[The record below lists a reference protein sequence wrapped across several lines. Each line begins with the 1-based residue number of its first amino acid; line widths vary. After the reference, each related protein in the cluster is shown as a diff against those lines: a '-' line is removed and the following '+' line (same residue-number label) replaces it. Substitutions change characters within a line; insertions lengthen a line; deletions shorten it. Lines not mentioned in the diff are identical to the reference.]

1 MSEAFLNWWQS
12 LTQSAAAIQIS
23 WLDLLASGV
32 ILAVAT
38 LIAVLFSKV
47 IFRLL
52 LRAARRSAGPLD
64 DRIVQAARGPVTAYI
79 ILLGL
84 YLALELP
91 LDLTP
96 AVDDVITKLVA
107 LAAVSVSAILVNAI
121 AAAVLGWIEEHL
133 QNANAAGPGRWAL
146 PMARRS
152 IVAIVFAMAGMVS
165 LDILGLN
172 ISPLLAGLGI
182 GGLAVA
188 LALQPTLSNLFAGTY
203 VITEGVVSAGD
214 YIEMEGGIT
223 GYVVD
228 VNWRSTR
235 LRTWTNNLVIIPN
248 SRFAETIITNYSKPD
263 AHVNVYL
270 TCGVAYESDLQ
281 QVETISK
288 QVLDEVLHTHPGAVP
303 EYGAYVGYASF
314 GDSNIDLWLFIQAQD
329 RLASFEVQSEII
341 KRLHT
346 RFNADGIVI
355 NYPVRTLRFADDANP
370 PPPLPT
376 QLRTIPTTPPPSDAP
391 GTPSD
396 GPDI

>member
-1 MSEAFLNWWQS
+1 M
-12 LTQSAAAIQIS
+12 
-23 WLDLLASGV
+23 ASGV
-32 ILAVAT
+32 ILAVAA

-52 LRAARRSAGPLD
+52 LRAARRSAGALD

-91 LDLTP
+91 LDLPP
-96 AVDDVITKLVA
+96 AVADVTNRLLA
-107 LAAVSVSAILVNAI
+107 LAAVSVSAILINAI

-133 QNANAAGPGRWAL
+133 HRANAAGPGNWAL

-152 IVAIVFAMAGMVS
+152 IVVIVFAMAGMVS
-165 LDILGLN
+165 LDILGIN
-172 ISPLLAGLGI
+172 ISPLLAGLGL

-263 AHVNVYL
+263 QHVNVYL

-288 QVLDEVLHTHPGAVP
+288 QVLDEILHTHPGAVP
-303 EYGAYVGYASF
+303 EYGSYVGYESF

-329 RLASFEVQSEII
+329 RIASFEVQSEII

-355 NYPVRTLRFADDANP
+355 NYPVRTLRFADNAP
-370 PPPLPT
+370 PPHLPT
-376 QLRTIPTTPPPSDAP
+376 ELRTRSSATPPPSDAP
-391 GTPSD
+391 NAAGD

>member
-1 MSEAFLNWWQS
+1 MTIAEPYGVTPPMPQAFLNWWQS

-32 ILAVAT
+32 ILAVAA
-38 LIAVLFSKV
+38 LIAILFSKV

-52 LRAARRSAGPLD
+52 LRAARQSAGALD
-64 DRIVQAARGPVTAYI
+64 DRIVQAARGPVTAGI

-91 LDLTP
+91 LDLPP
-96 AVDDVITKLVA
+96 AVADVLNRLLT
-107 LAAVSVSAILVNAI
+107 LAAVSVSAILINAI

-133 QNANAAGPGRWAL
+133 QNANAASPGPGNWAL
-146 PMARRS
+146 PMARRA
-152 IVAIVFAMAGMVS
+152 IIIIVFAMAGMVA
-165 LDILGLN
+165 LDILGIN
-172 ISPLLAGLGI
+172 ISPLLAGLGL

-263 AHVNVYL
+263 QHVNVYL

-288 QVLDEVLHTHPGAVP
+288 QVLDEILHTHPGAVP
-303 EYGAYVGYASF
+303 EYGAYVGYESF

-329 RLASFEVQSEII
+329 RIASFEVQSEII

-355 NYPVRTLRFADDANP
+355 NYPVRTLRFADNAP
-370 PPPLPT
+370 PPEMSA
-376 QLRTIPTTPPPSDAP
+376 QMR
-391 GTPSD
+391 
-396 GPDI
+396 